1 MSERTHREEERKIN
15 EKEEEDGEKNSKTRI
30 MINKI
35 KDDGERTNEKRGKN
49 GPFNS
54 FHFIASSFACSRS
67 LRARV

>member
-1 MSERTHREEERKIN
+1 MKKE
-15 EKEEEDGEKNSKTRI
+15 EEEDGEKNSKTRI

-35 KDDGERTNEKRGKN
+35 KDDGERMNEKREKN

-67 LRARV
+67 LRACV